1 MKLSRLLV
9 FPNGVIR
16 IFYFSV
22 RDKFSEI
29 PENLY
34 VVIWIRFWKWKKK
47 SLFSLKR
54 DFRMRNLVTDT
65 NVRLSVVTLPAQY
78 EPIVH
83 LAAILSDFYPINL
96 SYSC

>member
-1 MKLSRLLV
+1 MSS
-9 FPNGVIR
+9 FGFN
-16 IFYFSV
+16 FE
-22 RDKFSEI
+22 SE
-29 PENLY
+29 
-34 VVIWIRFWKWKKK
+34 RKK